1 MLSTLPR
8 AGVVLSV
15 ALALAAV
22 VGCRYD
28 PIPEDKL
35 DALPPED
42 AAGPSELHRGGQPCV
57 LCHSE
62 YEGADPPLAFGGTVY
77 EQNPA
82 TFQLIPVQGVFVTMF
97 DAAGAS
103 QKACTNAAGNFF
115 VRMDDWPDAA
125 FPLTVQVGNRFMRS
139 LIGRERSCAACHKLA
154 SVNRVERDPTID
166 TSTGAGRD
174 SAGAILVE
182 RATIP
187 IEEQCGIN
195 PAAASSS
202 AASGAGGGTGGMASG
217 AGGNGGGE

>member
-1 MLSTLPR
+1 MLSAKTH
-8 AGVVLSV
+8 AGVVLAV
-15 ALALAAV
+15 ALAFAPSG
-22 VGCRYD
+22 GCRYD
-28 PIPEDKL
+28 PIPQDDL
-35 DALPPED
+35 DSLPPED
-42 AAGPSELHRGGQPCV
+42 PGGPSELHRQGQPCV

-62 YEGADPPLAFGGTVY
+62 YEGAEPALAIGGTVY

-82 TFQLIPVQGVFVTMF
+82 TFQLIPVQGVFVTIF

-115 VRMDDWPDAA
+115 VRQDDWPDAA

-139 LIGRERSCAACHKLA
+139 LIGRDRSCASCHQLA
-154 SVNRVERDPTID
+154 SVNRIERDPTID

-182 RATIP
+182 RDTIP

-195 PAAASSS
+195 PAAASASS
-202 AASGAGGGTGGMASG
+202 SGAGGGGG
-217 AGGNGGGE
+217 AGGADGSGGGGGSE